1 MTALIHPLG
10 SLPDATP
17 KGLVDIW
24 IAPPATAAEQAQVAL
39 HSLWQQ
45 HSSTLVLAGLM
56 AVALIILGLWLARD
70 FRGRVLR
77 FQIQRLSSLIARAP
91 EAAPQSVGPA
101 LMWALARYFKM
112 RPAVDRAALPPPW
125 QDLIAELDR
134 LRFGLSSPP
143 QAWQRLLV
151 NFAMQS
157 RRVPRA
163 TTPLKLR
170 PYD

>member
-10 SLPDATP
+10 SLPDTAP

-24 IAPPATAAEQAQVAL
+24 IAPPATAAEQAQVVWQ
-39 HSLWQQ
+39 SLWQQ
-45 HSSTLVLAGLM
+45 HGSALVLAGLV
-56 AVALIILGLWLARD
+56 AAALIILGLWLARD
-70 FRGRVLR
+70 WRGRVLR
-77 FQIQRLSSLIARAP
+77 FQIRRLSSLIARAP
-91 EAAPQSVGPA
+91 EASLPSVGPA

-112 RPAVDRAALPPPW
+112 RPAVNRAKLPPPW

-134 LRFGLSSPP
+134 LRFGLSAPP
-143 QAWQRLLV
+143 RAWQQLLV

-163 TTPLKLR
+163 TMPLKLR
-170 PYD
+170 PHD